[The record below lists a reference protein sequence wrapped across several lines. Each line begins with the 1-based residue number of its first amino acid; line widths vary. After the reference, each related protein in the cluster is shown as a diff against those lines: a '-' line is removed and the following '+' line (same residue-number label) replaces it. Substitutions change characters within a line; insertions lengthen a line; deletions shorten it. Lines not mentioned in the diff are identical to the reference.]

1 MHIWPSRIRLVEA
14 ANAPM
19 QGRIDAHQIQPPT
32 LWNERSEP
40 HVLPPGRD
48 LGARRNGCALGLT
61 VIMSPTVDTDAAV

>member
-1 MHIWPSRIRLVEA
+1 
-14 ANAPM
+14 M